1 MMEPLTEQFHSKRK
15 AMGCHNKL
23 AFIMRKDPRFWI
35 QKMLRDCQEW
45 TDGTLRTL
53 PSTEWMETYGVD
65 YLKNKEGWIPIV
77 NALDSRL
84 NYNYLVDQ
92 DGWNPI
98 HYAVVSNEIDMVK
111 ALAPLMTSPNQSGPN
126 GITPIAFAARLGL
139 ADIIKYLAPRC
150 DFPNLPDDDGLTPLY
165 KAAFHGHASVIK
177 ALAPFKPHLTG
188 YHGSEE
194 NAHFSFQEPNFPSL
208 WIAKYRGNQECVEVL
223 MALWP
228 DLIPSNFPR
237 LLASRPPSPSFHQF
251 YSMRL

>member
-1 MMEPLTEQFHSKRK
+1 MNIVRRK
-15 AMGCHNKL
+15 TSQVKNMDCHIL
-23 AFIMRKDPRFWI
+23 AFILRKDPRFWI
-35 QKMLRDCQEW
+35 QKMIVDSQEW
-45 TDGTLRTL
+45 TDGIVRTL
-53 PSTEWMETYGVD
+53 PASEWLEISQVNYV
-65 YLKNKEGWIPIV
+65 KNTEGWIPIV
-77 NALDSRL
+77 NALDSRI
-84 NYNYLVDQ
+84 NYEFLVDQ
-92 DGWNPI
+92 NGWNPI
-98 HYAVVSNEIDMVK
+98 HYAVASNEIDMVK
-111 ALAPLMTSPNQSGPN
+111 ALAPTMDRPNQSGPH
-126 GITPIAFAARLGL
+126 GITPIAFAARKGL

-150 DFPNLPDDDGLTPLY
+150 DHLNLPDDDGLTPIY